1 MSSLAHEAGKEKM
14 TARSIGGEG
23 NGVATSGEVKIRYD
37 AKEQGWLSYVVAIV
51 TLAMLVG
58 WFYVIAVIVLVCI
71 YATLVHQSLVA
82 VALLVVLFSST
93 YWPSQILWQEFIDL
107 PIWKTWCEYFSF
119 TVMQKGK
126 GVSPDRHYIFVEFP
140 HGVFPLGFM
149 LSATIVQKVLTGLR
163 VEGAIASILFRI
175 PVLAQLCHWFGSRP
189 ATTGNI
195 HKLLDQGSAGLMAGG
210 IAEIFLSSR
219 EHEKVYL
226 KKRKGFVKIAL
237 QRGAPLVPIYYFGN
251 TQLLD
256 FAGGP
261 AMQKVSRSLRMSLLL
276 FYGRWY
282 LPVPYQVPITMVI
295 GEPMEVEQVD
305 NPTDEQINQLHE
317 RFVAELHKLFDEY
330 KHKVGGNW
338 HNKQLLVV

>member
-1 MSSLAHEAGKEKM
+1 
-14 TARSIGGEG
+14 
-23 NGVATSGEVKIRYD
+23 
-37 AKEQGWLSYVVAIV
+37 
-51 TLAMLVG
+51 
-58 WFYVIAVIVLVCI
+58 
-71 YATLVHQSLVA
+71 VHQSLVA

-93 YWPSQILWQEFIDL
+93 YWPSQILWQAFIDL

-126 GVSPDRHYIFVEFP
+126 GVSPDKHYIFVEFP

>member
-1 MSSLAHEAGKEKM
+1 MSAEEGKEKM
-14 TARSIGGEG
+14 THAEA
-23 NGVATSGEVKIRYD
+23 ATAAVTVDEEVKIRYD
-37 AKEQGWLSYVVAIV
+37 ASRQGWLSYVVAIV
-51 TLAMLVG
+51 TLGALVG
-58 WFYVIAVIVLVCI
+58 WFYTIAAIVLVCV
-71 YATLVHQSLVA
+71 YNALVHQSLVA

-93 YWPSQILWQEFIDL
+93 YWPSQILWQDFIDS

-119 TVMQKGK
+119 TVMQKKGQ
-126 GVSPDRHYIFVEFP
+126 GVSPDKHYIFVEFP

-149 LSATIVQKVLTGLR
+149 LSATIVQQVLTGLR
-163 VEGAIASILFRI
+163 VEGAIASLLFRI

-189 ATTGNI
+189 ATTANI

-237 QRGAPLVPIYYFGN
+237 ERGAPLVPIYYFGN

-261 AMQKVSRSLRMSLLL
+261 AMQKLSRSLRMSLLF
-276 FYGRWY
+276 FYGRWF

-305 NPTDEQINQLHE
+305 NPTEEQIDQLHA
-317 RFVAELHKLFDEY
+317 RFVVELQKLFDEY

-338 HNKQLLVV
+338 HNKQLHVV